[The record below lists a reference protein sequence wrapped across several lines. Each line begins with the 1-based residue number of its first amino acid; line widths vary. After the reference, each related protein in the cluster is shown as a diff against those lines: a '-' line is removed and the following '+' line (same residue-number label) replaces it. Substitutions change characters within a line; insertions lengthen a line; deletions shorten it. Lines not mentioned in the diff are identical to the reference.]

1 MKKVIL
7 SVAAVFAFGFA
18 NAQETVSEGFTNG
31 DVFINGAVGFG
42 STKTGDFKTSNF
54 VVAPKVG
61 YFVTENIA
69 VGVAVGYESSKL
81 ELVDDVTNNTFS
93 VGAFGRYYFTPAS
106 KFSIFGEL
114 GLNYNNYDNEFSLDA
129 DGDLVAV
136 DSKGDG
142 FGVSI
147 APGVSYFIAKNFAL
161 EASFGILGYN
171 STKPDFAG
179 AEKTNS
185 FDFGLDTRDIRLGL
199 VYKF

>member
-18 NAQETVSEGFTNG
+18 NAQETVSEGFTKG
-31 DVFINGAVGFG
+31 DVFISGAVGFG
-42 STKTGDFKTSNF
+42 STKTGDFKTSDF

-61 YFVTENIA
+61 YFVTDNIA
-69 VGVAVGYESSKL
+69 VGVAVGYESSKI
-81 ELVDDVTNNTFS
+81 EVVDDLTNNTFS

-114 GLNYNNYDNEFSLDA
+114 GLNYNNYDNEFGVDN
-129 DGDLVAV
+129 DGLLVPV
-136 DSKGDG
+136 DGKGDG
-142 FGVSI
+142 FGVSV

-171 STKPDFAG
+171 STKPDFEG

-185 FDFGLDTRDIRLGL
+185 FEFGLDTRDIRLGL